1 MIDRNNSLGKAMG
14 DSRPR
19 GEAIQLVA
27 DNPDGGFKGPM
38 RFRLVLVV
46 FMRILSAVWI
56 FRGLVQWMAILTP
69 TQGGFETIAAPA
81 QIAVVFFAV
90 FDLIAA
96 VGLWLAAPWGGVLW
110 LFAVA
115 AQFFCTMLIV
125 DFASGG
131 WVAWVLDGLLVVIY
145 FGLTFFAARERSE

>member
-56 FRGLVQWMAILTP
+56 FRGLVRWMAILTP

-96 VGLWLAAPWGGVLW
+96 VGLWLAAPWGGVC
-110 LFAVA
+110 V
-115 AQFFCTMLIV
+115 CV
-125 DFASGG
+125 
-131 WVAWVLDGLLVVIY
+131 
-145 FGLTFFAARERSE
+145 